1 MYCTP
6 FYYTTFTRMIT
17 MKTALLME
25 WRTTL
30 RQSSAY
36 TFVILW
42 TFVISL
48 LFLLNRGLPQF
59 EGYTNMLG
67 TMINLL
73 LYLLPLF
80 MLIFGSLS
88 ITNEVESGQWSLL
101 STYPVSTFQYVIG
114 KFVGQLLAQIAIFT
128 LSFGISMVISTVLQ
142 FSVSLRWMVLIY
154 LFSIFLLSFFLAL
167 GILLGSFA
175 YTRWQALM
183 SSVAAWFILIMMWSS
198 LIIALLQFV
207 SYTFIPNVLFITL
220 LLNPAELLRVFFVV
234 QFGGGAV
241 FGQDFDTLVSFF
253 NMGISLPVLILYT
266 FVYLVALLAISGWK
280 LERRKMN

>member
-1 MYCTP
+1 
-6 FYYTTFTRMIT
+6 
-17 MKTALLME
+17 MKTAFLTE

-30 RQSSAY
+30 RQPSSY

-42 TFVISL
+42 TSVISL

-67 TMINLL
+67 TIINLL

-80 MLIFGSLS
+80 MLIIGSLS
-88 ITNEVESGQWSLL
+88 ITNEVESGQWAII
-101 STYPVSTFQYVIG
+101 STYPISAIRYISG
-114 KFVGQLLAQIAIFT
+114 KFLGQLVAQIAIFT
-128 LSFGISMVISTVLQ
+128 LSFGISILISTVLQ
-142 FSVSLRWMVLIY
+142 FSVSLKWIILIY
-154 LFSIFLLSFFLAL
+154 LFSIFLQSFFLGL

-175 YTRWQALM
+175 STRWQALM
-183 SSVAAWFILIMMWSS
+183 GSVTVWFILIMMWAS
-198 LIIALLQFV
+198 LLIAILQFIP
-207 SYTFIPNVLFITL
+207 YPLIPNILALSL

-241 FGQDFDTLVSFF
+241 FGQEFDTVISLLELPVSFPLLGTYSF
-253 NMGISLPVLILYT
+253 LFIAAVLG
-266 FVYLVALLAISGWK
+266 AAGWK